1 MKDKVNFKNIYREW
15 VSTIFGTV
23 ILVMDGIYLW
33 KNLKELTLLEI
44 GVLLALGGVGL
55 LFLFVRITT
64 IEKYLP
70 KFGGKE

>member
-1 MKDKVNFKNIYREW
+1 MKEKVNFKNIYREW

-23 ILVMDGIYLW
+23 ILVMAGVYLW
-33 KNLKELTLLEI
+33 ENLKELTLLET

-55 LFLFVRITT
+55 LFLFVRITI

>member
-23 ILVMDGIYLW
+23 ILVMAGIYLW
-33 KNLKELTLLEI
+33 ENLKELTLVET

-55 LFLFVRITT
+55 LFLFVRITA

-70 KFGGKE
+70 KFGSKE

>member
-1 MKDKVNFKNIYREW
+1 MKEKVNFKNIYREW

-23 ILVMDGIYLW
+23 ILVMAGVYLW
-33 KNLKELTLLEI
+33 ENLKELTLLET

-70 KFGGKE
+70 KLGSKE